1 MYRSMRR
8 IALVSACVSLF
19 LLAGCGKKTV
29 EDTAPLSFAPADTP
43 YLYANFKP
51 LPDDVRQA
59 MNKRTF
65 ALMQYSAASYKRMAQ
80 VLAANNPD
88 ISRVLEEIADEMSGI
103 KTPQQLEQATGFS
116 QQAHFAFYGIGLAPV
131 ARVEL
136 ANPDAFRGLVS
147 RIEKSIGQ
155 SFAVAKLE
163 NQEYWNIG
171 GAGDKLHLLLAIEP
185 NRQLVATLAP
195 TNADPALLKQL
206 LGLSKPDHGAAERL
220 SDIDGA
226 HGYTDYGSGYLDLP
240 KLLARLSD
248 PKDPVTLAYAA
259 ALGAPAPSS
268 DPSCPAE
275 FASIGAQMPLA
286 SFGVEQ
292 FDADHVRGSLDVSLS
307 APLRGMLAN
316 LKQPVPGMAAT
327 SDDSLLDL
335 VFALPLQKVQAFW
348 QARAQAVAAQPYK
361 CPTLASLN
369 EGFKSMATALQQ
381 QQMPPQVASLLGF
394 RIVLDKLVLGGG
406 PASSPQMAARL
417 QVASTDPDALLQL
430 AQKNLPQL
438 AITEVKADGKPIA
451 VTLPPQLQSLAGGA
465 SQGWIAADQ
474 HSIGI
479 AIGDGEDTRLASM
492 LTADAGDGSGL
503 MRMHFDGKLYGTFA
517 DFSDSLV
524 AKMPP
529 AMQPQLQ
536 QQGEMMRLYAKW
548 LRSVDARVTLDDE
561 GLHLQGEATLA
572 Q

>member
-8 IALVSACVSLF
+8 FALVSACASLL
-19 LLAGCGKKTV
+19 LLAGCGRKTV

-88 ISRVLEEIADEMSGI
+88 LARVLDEVATEMAGI
-103 KTPQQLEQATGFS
+103 KTPQQLEQTTGFS

-136 ANPDAFRGLVS
+136 ANPDAFRGLLA

-155 SFAVAKLE
+155 PFAVAKLD
-163 NQEYWNIG
+163 NQDYWNIG

-185 NRQLVATLAP
+185 NKQLVATLAP
-195 TNADPALLKQL
+195 ANADPALLKQL
-206 LGLSKPDHGAAERL
+206 LGLSKPEHSAAARL

-226 HGYTDYGSGYLDLP
+226 RGYSDYGSGYLDLP

-248 PKDPVTLAYAA
+248 SKDPVTLAYAA

-275 FASIGAQMPLA
+275 FASIGAQIPLA

-292 FDADHVRGSLDVSLS
+292 FEADHIRASLDVSLS

-316 LKQPVPGMAAT
+316 LKQPVPGMAA
-327 SDDSLLDL
+327 SPDGALFDFVL
-335 VFALPLQKVQAFW
+335 ALPLEKVRAFW

-369 EGFKSMATALQQ
+369 EGFKSMAATLQAQ
-381 QQMPPQVASLLGF
+381 LPPQVSSLLGV
-394 RIVLDKLVLGGG
+394 RVVLDQLVLG
-406 PASSPQMAARL
+406 SSPAAPTQFAARL
-417 QVASTDPDALLQL
+417 QVASTDPNALLQL

-438 AITEVKADGKPIA
+438 AITDVKADDKPIA
-451 VTLPPQLQSLAGGA
+451 VTLPPQLQSLGGGA

-474 HSIGI
+474 HSIGV
-479 AIGDGEDTRLASM
+479 AVGKDEDAKLASM

-503 MRMHFDGKLYGTFA
+503 VRMHFDGKLYDTFA
-517 DFSDSLV
+517 DFSDSMI
-524 AKMPP
+524 ARMPP

-536 QQGEMMRLYAKW
+536 QQGAMMRLYAKW
-548 LRSVDARVTLDDE
+548 LRSVDSKVTLDDE
-561 GLHLQGEATLA
+561 GMHMQLDMALA

>member
-8 IALVSACVSLF
+8 CALVSACVSLL

-80 VLAANNPD
+80 MLAANNPD
-88 ISRVLEEIADEMSGI
+88 LARVLDEIATEMGGI
-103 KTPQQLEQATGFS
+103 KTPQQLEQTTGFS
-116 QQAHFAFYGIGLAPV
+116 QQARIAFYGIGLAPV

-136 ANPDAFRGLVS
+136 ANPDAFRGLLA

-155 SFAVAKLE
+155 SFAVAKLDT
-163 NQEYWNIG
+163 QDYWNIG

-195 TNADPALLKQL
+195 ANADPALLKRL
-206 LGLSKPDHGAAERL
+206 LGLTKPEHSAAERL

-240 KLLARLSD
+240 KLLSHLSD
-248 PKDPVTLAYAA
+248 SKDPVTLTYAA
-259 ALGAPAPSS
+259 ALGAPAPGS

-286 SFGVEQ
+286 SFGVED
-292 FDADHVRGSLDVSLS
+292 FKADHIRASLDVSLS
-307 APLRGMLAN
+307 APLRGMLAD

-327 SDDSLLDL
+327 SDDSLFDL
-335 VFALPLQKVQAFW
+335 VLALPLQKVRAFW

-361 CPTLASLN
+361 CPTLAPLN
-369 EGFKSMATALQQ
+369 EGFKSMATALQT
-381 QQMPPQVASLLGF
+381 QMPPQVSSLLGV
-394 RIVLDKLVLGGG
+394 RMVLDQLVLGST
-406 PASSPQMAARL
+406 PAAPTRFAARL
-417 QVASTDPDALLQL
+417 QVASADPDALLQL

-451 VTLPPQLQSLAGGA
+451 VTLPPPLQSLAGGA

-479 AIGDGEDTRLASM
+479 AIGAGEDTRLASM

-503 MRMHFDGKLYGTFA
+503 LRMHFDGKLYGTFA
-517 DFSDSLV
+517 DFSDSLT

-536 QQGEMMRLYAKW
+536 QQGAMMRLYAKW
-548 LRSVDARVTLDDE
+548 LRSVDSKVTLDDE
-561 GLHLQGEATLA
+561 GMHMQLDMALA